1 MYCFLWTNLGAN
13 HYIYV
18 FSKQVEQEIC
28 AKQKN
33 LINIILH
40 I

>member
-28 AKQKN
+28 E
-33 LINIILH
+33 IN
-40 I
+40 